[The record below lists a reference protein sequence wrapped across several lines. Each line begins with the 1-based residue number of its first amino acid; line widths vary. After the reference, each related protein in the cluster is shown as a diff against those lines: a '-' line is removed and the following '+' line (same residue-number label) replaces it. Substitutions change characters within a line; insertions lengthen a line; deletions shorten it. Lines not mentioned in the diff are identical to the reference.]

1 MKIEDVPQVHVL
13 PWQGRVVAKVR
24 GRTTKFVCCE
34 ACGQNYAYELKRTG
48 AGSEPVPD
56 WGWGRDSETET
67 AAKVGAV
74 ANLRNRLRTGIEVIP
89 CPACGWYQAHMLPKA
104 RRLHP
109 RWMVYVGGCLTFGLI
124 PVTLIGLTIN
134 GMNVS
139 HGGEPFIPWPIFFAG
154 MASLF
159 IVGIGMLIGKYILA
173 RSYDPND
180 ADVETRKRYG
190 QSRALLLS
198 EQEAQ
203 DMEAR
208 LLSEQEETDMEELLW
223 RANASNPIDWSVRRG
238 CPTLPRSDVSG
249 AGPHLSS
256 WLPGLALRSAAL
268 LLLLLLLFLLF
279 LLPPGPD

>member
-1 MKIEDVPQVHVL
+1 MKQEDVPHVRFTL
-13 PWQGRVVAKVR
+13 TLANGGRFVAKVR

-48 AGSEPVPD
+48 VASEPARLFDHVGP
-56 WGWGRDSETET
+56 ET
-67 AAKVGAV
+67 AAKLGAY
-74 ANLRNRLRTGIEVIP
+74 ADLRNRLRTGIEVIP

-124 PVTLIGLTIN
+124 PVTLIGLAIN
-134 GMNVS
+134 GMNEDKGKPS
-139 HGGEPFIPWPIFFAG
+139 IPWPIFFAG

-180 ADVETRKRYG
+180 DDVETRKRYG

-198 EQEAQ
+198 EQEVK

-208 LLSEQEETDMEELLW
+208 LLSEQEAKDMEARLLW
-223 RANASNPIDWSVRRG
+223 RANASDPIDWSVRPG

-249 AGPHLSS
+249 AGPQLSS

-268 LLLLLLLFLLF
+268 LLLLLLLLL
-279 LLPPGPD
+279 LPGPD